1 MLDILSLAAQ
11 IGDRK
16 VTAKLMPW
24 AMDAGRKQKSTPD
37 EVATAQAA
45 LDADFIFT

>member
-11 IGDRK
+11 IGNRK

-24 AMDAGRKQKSTPD
+24 AIDGGRKQKSTPA

>member
-1 MLDILSLAAQ
+1 MLELLSLAAQ
-11 IGDRK
+11 IGDHK
-16 VTAKLMPW
+16 VAAKLMPW
-24 AMDAGRKQKSTPD
+24 AMDIGRKQQSTPD